1 MTAIAKIFKNGQSQ
15 AVRLPKEFRFENQ
28 EELFVKKVED
38 GIILLPKN
46 DKSVWDNMFDKLD
59 EFSDDFM
66 ETRVQPTQN
75 REDLFW
81 KS

>member
-28 EELFVKKVED
+28 EELFVKKIED

-66 ETRVQPTQN
+66 QTRVQPTQN
-75 REDLFW
+75 REDLF
-81 KS
+81 

>member
-46 DKSVWDNMFDKLD
+46 NKSVWDNMFNKLD

-66 ETRVQPTQN
+66 ETRVQLTQN
-75 REDLFW
+75 REDLF
-81 KS
+81 

>member
-15 AVRLPKEFRFENQ
+15 AVQLPKEFRFENQ
-28 EELFVKKVED
+28 DELFVKKVED

-59 EFSDDFM
+59 KFSDDFM
-66 ETRVQPTQN
+66 KTRIQPTQN
-75 REDLFW
+75 R
-81 KS
+81 

>member
-28 EELFVKKVED
+28 EELFVKKIED

-46 DKSVWDNMFDKLD
+46 DKSVWDNMFDRLD

-66 ETRVQPTQN
+66 ENRVQPVQN
-75 REDLFW
+75 REDLF
-81 KS
+81 

>member
-66 ETRVQPTQN
+66 QNRVQPTQN
-75 REDLFW
+75 REDLF
-81 KS
+81 

>member
-28 EELFVKKVED
+28 EELFVKKIED

-46 DKSVWDNMFDKLD
+46 DKSVWDNMFDRLD

-75 REDLFW
+75 REDLF
-81 KS
+81 